1 MSVELL
7 SYVKCQ
13 ECGREFKSL
22 KGLATHI
29 TNSKPCAESIQ
40 DYYDRY
46 LKKSPTEG
54 HCAACDKPTAFH
66 GLGRGYNRYC
76 SIKCSINAPEVQNK
90 INKTM
95 MKKFGTIHPLQSKV
109 LLKKAKQTWMKN
121 MGVENPGQSKVV
133 KERIKQTWERIG
145 NVGTRGQSPELE
157 DRKRKTCL
165 ERYGVENP
173 AQIPEVKVKIK
184 KAIKKKFGAES
195 LLHIPAY
202 QVMIQQA
209 RKAKKEAQVQC
220 QQ

>member
-76 SIKCSINAPEVQNK
+76 SIQCSINAPEVQNK
-90 INKTM
+90 INKTRHDVPSSWM
-95 MKKFGTIHPLQSKV
+95 EEDSKTFERPNSLENPLVFTEKETIND
-109 LLKKAKQTWMKN
+109 LLKKIS
-121 MGVENPGQSKVV
+121 EVV
-133 KERIKQTWERIG
+133 
-145 NVGTRGQSPELE
+145 
-157 DRKRKTCL
+157 
-165 ERYGVENP
+165 
-173 AQIPEVKVKIK
+173 
-184 KAIKKKFGAES
+184 
-195 LLHIPAY
+195 
-202 QVMIQQA
+202 
-209 RKAKKEAQVQC
+209 
-220 QQ
+220 